1 MAPNVTSVP
10 SPFRSGKLGA
20 EVSERITLLRFLLIV
35 GVVFIHAYDVE
46 IKVSGEVLGVSRPDG
61 LAAFTRDLISQG
73 IARTAVP
80 LFYLLAGYFF
90 FWNFEWSAKN
100 YATKLKSRLHTL
112 LIPFLCWSGLNL
124 AFLAVAQNAAL
135 TKSYFSGVNQP
146 VSEYSFYD
154 YVNQIIGLEG
164 FPVAYQFWFIR
175 DLMVVVL
182 FAPVIYLCIK
192 SAPRI
197 ILALLLSLWF
207 FNQWLWYIPS
217 VGAVTFFYAGAFM
230 ALNKR
235 DLFGLDLHSKKFL
248 IAYVVVLIGDT
259 FSKHASWSDH
269 LNRLG
274 ILLGMIAV
282 LSLTQSF
289 VRIAWIRSSLLWASS
304 GSFFV
309 FAIHEPLLRILRKI
323 SYTMIK
329 PTSDLSVLAL
339 YFVIPVVVI
348 GLSLLIFIFL
358 KAATPRFLRVITGGR
373 TPSVNR

>member
-1 MAPNVTSVP
+1 M
-10 SPFRSGKLGA
+10 PFPPHPEKLSA

-35 GVVFIHAYDVE
+35 GVVVIHAYDVE
-46 IKVSGEVLGVSRPDG
+46 IEISGEVLGVSRPDG
-61 LAAFTRDLISQG
+61 LAAFSRDLISQG

-90 FWNFEWSAKN
+90 FWNFEWSARH
-100 YATKLKSRLHTL
+100 YALKLKSRLHTL

-124 AFLAVAQNAAL
+124 AFLAVAQNVAL

-146 VSEYSFYD
+146 VLVYSFYD
-154 YVNQIIGLEG
+154 YVNQIFGLEG

-182 FAPVIYLCIK
+182 FAPVFYLCIK
-192 SAPRI
+192 SAPRTV
-197 ILALLLSLWF
+197 LALLSCLWF

-217 VGAVTFFYAGAFM
+217 VGAVTFFYAGSYM
-230 ALNKR
+230 ALHKR
-235 DLFGLDLHSKKFL
+235 DLFGLDPHFPQIL
-248 IAYVVVLIGDT
+248 IAYVIVLVGDT
-259 FSKHASWSDH
+259 LLKDASWSDY

-282 LSLTQSF
+282 LSLTKSF
-289 VRIAWIRSSLLWASS
+289 VRIAWIRASLLWASS

-309 FAIHEPLLRILRKI
+309 FAIHEPLLRILRKV

-329 PTSDLSVLAL
+329 PTSNLSVLTL
-339 YFVIPVVVI
+339 YFFIPAVVV
-348 GLSLLIFIFL
+348 GLSLSIFILL
-358 KAATPRFLRVITGGR
+358 KAVTPRFLRVITGGR
-373 TPSVNR
+373 TPSVKG